1 MVTETRLLR
10 DWEKSPRKRGN
21 AHTKIGSHQKMNIV
35 GDAILELAWR
45 LWIQRIRRMGEKEWC
60 KGIDVRKLTGEQ
72 WLRLLTGETNMGGFV
87 GWCTNCRTGKC
98 RETTCLQCGTAL
110 LLFDEP
116 FWCRTGHKIRMAL
129 QKDRTLLS
137 RVKSERESL
146 YRNRCQPMFPA
157 PLEWLLKAWEQAPRL
172 PHRSFDPHA
181 HYVATNSIVSLQKL
195 GLSKEESI
203 EVLSTEDFPNGQFE
217 RQGKDYAKFPG
228 EELRVIGEGIRRAV
242 GDIPGSAL
250 DLGEMGRSMAWV
262 DRQRAVPMARLN
274 GERVRKR
281 NPVRVKSGHELCE
294 P

>member
-1 MVTETRLLR
+1 
-10 DWEKSPRKRGN
+10 
-21 AHTKIGSHQKMNIV
+21 MNIV
-35 GDAILELAWR
+35 GDAILGLAWTR
-45 LWIQRIRRMGEKEWC
+45 WIQRIRRMGKKEWC
-60 KGIDVRKLTGEQ
+60 EGIDVRRLTGEQ

-87 GWCTNCRTGKC
+87 GWCANCRTGKC
-98 RETTCLQCGTAL
+98 RETTCLQCGAAL

-116 FWCRTGHKIRMAL
+116 FWCRTGHKVRLAL

-157 PLEWLLKAWEQAPRL
+157 SLEWLLKAWEQAPRP

-181 HYVATNSIVSLQKL
+181 HYLATNSIGSLRRL

-203 EVLSTEDFPNGQFE
+203 DVLSTDDFPDGQFE
-217 RQGKDYAKFPG
+217 RQGKDYAGIPG
-228 EELRVIGEGIRRAV
+228 EDLRKLGEEFRRAV
-242 GDIPGSAL
+242 GDVPGSAL